1 MVRRIAIIAV
11 LLSSVVLLSLW
22 VTGALKQIPDF
33 PDPPPLGG
41 DGIAE
46 VSGTVFDAVTG
57 RPLTLVLVKCGQLQ
71 SYTGS
76 GSNFFLE
83 VDLANPRGC
92 GGLLSADVS
101 SAYHLGHA
109 SAELNDLVPAVVD
122 IFVEPR

>member
-1 MVRRIAIIAV
+1 MARIAIVAI
-11 LLSSVVLLSLW
+11 LLSSVILVSLW
-22 VTGALKQIPDF
+22 LAGVFGGIL
-33 PDPPPLGG
+33 PDPPPGDGILP

-46 VSGTVFDAVTG
+46 ISGTVFDSATG

-76 GSNFFLE
+76 GSNYSLE
-83 VDLANPRGC
+83 VDLANPMGC

-101 SAYHLGHA
+101 SAYFTGHA
-109 SAELNDLVPAVVD
+109 SAELNDLVPAIVD